1 MKFALIRL
9 MKDGRQLSRDELET
23 SERFTGNFVVE
34 VWTEGNSFTRPIKRA
49 RLLSLTFGPSY
60 DLLPPLFE
68 PDLLKVTDTRMTL
81 RGFEINV
88 EEGQARQVAQEW
100 LLKPVE

>member
-1 MKFALIRL
+1 MKFVLIQL
-9 MKDGRQLSRDELET
+9 MKAGQQLSRDELEA
-23 SERFTGNFVVE
+23 SQRFTGNFVVD
-34 VWTEGNSFTRPIKRA
+34 VWAEGNSFTRPIKRA
-49 RLLSLTFGPSY
+49 RLLSLEFGPPY

-100 LLKPVE
+100 LLKPME